1 MQVKVEKPVELLRG
15 VKEGREASGGLAYQ
29 PKMTVHDP
37 NKRNLNEK
45 LFQELQRQRVGVE
58 GERDSR
64 GEKERERE
72 REVVGEREDL
82 SYETD

>member
-1 MQVKVEKPVELLRG
+1 M
-15 VKEGREASGGLAYQ
+15 AYQ

-64 GEKERERE
+64 GEKE
-72 REVVGEREDL
+72 GERGSGRARGSVIQNRLIRQQIVTACRWYEQDVGDL
-82 SYETD
+82 QQD